1 MIDVLAGIIKNLSNR
16 ETAIAIW
23 ILIGLIWAFTQSKI
37 RQSLLLVIKSF
48 FAWKLSLSYLAML
61 SYIAIVLFILHGVG
75 IWNRTHITTIILW
88 IICVGFVMLFE
99 NSKANDESFF
109 KNSVKANLKV
119 LVVFEFLINFYV
131 FSIWVEL
138 LLVPIS
144 GIIGGLLG
152 IAAVKKEYAS
162 LQKSLNNL
170 ITFIGTLLVGYALY
184 MAISDYKN
192 LFTLNNFESFMLPI
206 LLTIMFLPFVYLWAL
221 YANYETLFTR
231 YQFFANHKS
240 FLPYLKKK
248 TFLAFRLNLWLL
260 TKWAKHIN
268 TLRFEDRASV
278 DHSISAF
285 KQMQS
290 KTELKTVQQFNQGDG
305 E

>member
-1 MIDVLAGIIKNLSNR
+1 MKGS
-16 ETAIAIW
+16 
-23 ILIGLIWAFTQSKI
+23 SM
-37 RQSLLLVIKSF
+37 
-48 FAWKLSLSYLAML
+48 KLNHVSTFSGEAHL
-61 SYIAIVLFILHGVG
+61 
-75 IWNRTHITTIILW
+75 
-88 IICVGFVMLFE
+88 
-99 NSKANDESFF
+99 
-109 KNSVKANLKV
+109 
-119 LVVFEFLINFYV
+119 EFLINFYV

-170 ITFIGTLLVGYALY
+170 MAFIGTLLVGYALY

-192 LFTLNNFESFMLPI
+192 LFTLYNFESFVLPI

-221 YANYETLFTR
+221 YANYETLFIR
-231 YQFFANHKS
+231 FQFFVNDKS
-240 FLPYLKKK
+240 LLPYLKKK

-260 TKWAKHIN
+260 NKWAKHIN
-268 TLRFEDRASV
+268 TLRFENRASV
-278 DHSISAF
+278 DQSISAF

-290 KTELKTVQQFNQGDG
+290 KSELETVQQFSQGDG